1 MASKAND
8 NHITE
13 QHQYTHQKGN
23 PNCKQ
28 FSELDFQNINLHNN
42 IFQR

>member
-13 QHQYTHQKGN
+13 QHQYTHQKETQIAN
-23 PNCKQ
+23 N
-28 FSELDFQNINLHNN
+28 FLNFQNINLHNN

>member
-13 QHQYTHQKGN
+13 QHQYTHQKETQIAN
-23 PNCKQ
+23 N
-28 FSELDFQNINLHNN
+28 SLNLT
-42 IFQR
+42 FKT